1 MIQSQSYGPRAR
13 ARVCLERLAARP
25 DVVGHDL
32 IAAQADPTNKPTIE
46 IVIDADAVPSGVLG
60 ELADAG
66 LGVRE
71 ARPRNGHL
79 LVVATADDV
88 V

>member
-32 IAAQADPTNKPTIE
+32 IPATTDPTGQPAIE
-46 IVIDADAVPSGVLG
+46 IVIDADAVPAGILG

-71 ARPRNGHL
+71 ARPRDGHM

>member
-13 ARVCLERLAARP
+13 ARVCLERLAPRP
-25 DVVGHDL
+25 DVERHNL
-32 IAAQADPTNKPTIE
+32 TSATAEPTGQPTIE
-46 IVIDADAVPSGVLG
+46 IVIDADEVPSGILE

-66 LGVRE
+66 LGLRE
-71 ARPRNGHL
+71 ARPHNGHTV
-79 LVVATADDV
+79 VVATAGDV

>member
-25 DVVGHDL
+25 DVKRHNL
-32 IAAQADPTNKPTIE
+32 TSATTDPTGQPTIE
-46 IVIDADAVPSGVLG
+46 IVIDADEVPSGILG

-66 LGVRE
+66 LGLRE
-71 ARPRNGHL
+71 ARPHNGHL
-79 LVVATADDV
+79 VAVATADDV